1 VGRCVKISFI
11 LKKLF
16 GKKRFLVLY
25 AFVVCMGAIL
35 FFRHEMFQFGVE
47 AFLNCKAPG
56 SDWKLDYDR
65 VAIKNGEICF
75 FRVTLKSQQIETVIE
90 RADLKLKHRKGLRFD
105 FGLRIKAPYVFIKQD
120 DASPFSI
127 LDYADSSFSHVKV
140 DIDEGE
146 AVFVSEKKEE
156 RVYFSLT
163 SDEQRRALGEF
174 HFSDKPLTKERPN
187 VVLKLYE
194 WPEEWMVELEFA
206 EANLPW
212 INQVVRASDWS
223 LTKGTVDGRLLLGI
237 AKAGV
242 ISQVNATLRFA
253 HVSGADEKNG
263 IYSEI
268 ESLLIDTSYP
278 TGKKGGIFWQNSA
291 LKLDISG
298 GIIGCKDEK
307 TNIDFA
313 VCDLSGHVNFH
324 SFKDSLI
331 LLQGYLDHNDQMT
344 PIVLSANPSSTDKE
358 TLDVD
363 LKLSESNLLTHLNL
377 SIAREGEDLCVVRG
391 KLKELDAPQLA
402 MFQHAFGFFSP
413 QFKRFSLGK
422 GTVTTELS
430 LRILKGKIE
439 KVLLDDIIAD
449 DIEVY
454 LPEKDIRASCAHL
467 SGRASLDFQ
476 NLFSFDMPNWEL
488 KVQNGELV
496 YGGSEPI
503 VIQGVSMQLAV
514 CRKVFEP
521 SWIRACYDGIDILLD
536 VVGYYSEADVTM
548 HLVTTGDRI
557 LDLIS
562 KEKGKYPQFQDH
574 KIHTDIDFH
583 RQLGYWEV
591 SGKTYLNVIDDWED
605 SAKFGLF
612 LSDQILSS
620 EQWKE
625 MLPGAISKGWFE
637 TDLISFEFMKFLSV
651 LTESD
656 WLLEGLGA
664 FKGTF
669 NGESLDAKVVFSR
682 ANFFSPLFDM
692 IGMKESEGQ
701 LTCNFREMSG
711 RGVIPLHEVV
721 IHDKQ
726 LGLAFSDTQGELIF
740 ERNSVR
746 LNKFVTEA
754 EGVIFGGNLEFSHPL
769 IKLEIDSLAGSV
781 RQLENLIHHVPKWKD
796 LHLPLEG
803 LIRNKE
809 GGIFV
814 FYDPQKDL
822 DVTAHLEL
830 VHGSFEPKEM
840 LRVTDLSFDFSFFEN
855 KAFVTN
861 AKGRF
866 ASAFQEGGYFL
877 NGKEIQLRLGE
888 AAEILFD
895 VRLENQVMDLI
906 RCVGSYDVNQGAF
919 QFDTS
924 KTHFFN
930 IFPSAFQLKLDPN
943 LVPKEILV
951 DLALPFQEGENFA
964 RFLTDIKIFDGEMGG
979 LFSHL
984 TEFEGALQSKIC
996 LKEGIWEIDLGSETF
1011 QMQAKKDRNKW
1022 ELARLN
1028 IGSFSFSGDILKEAQ
1043 IVSILNLKGL
1053 GDGSV
1058 FSFKTGLLDLEKKR
1072 ITLPIHE
1079 AFVDFKECFPKLG
1092 EGKVSLNGVL
1102 ELDFSKGFSNSF
1114 IEAKIHIEGEKDLF
1128 HVVSLSEIHL
1138 MYTLDQGLVIKD
1150 STLEVKYDG
1159 AQATIEIPFGSY
1171 SFEEGLWQGHRI
1183 KTSYGDAEIEALL
1196 KKTGLQ
1202 FEIPKKVSG
1211 KTEVIFDLEVASDQ
1225 FRMNGFFGEGTY
1237 TWKGKEGYVK
1247 EVKWFYDKSH
1257 FDIDLVTALFGSE
1270 FDFHAKVYP
1279 DDLGLLIVEGFEKG
1293 NVGRALYAEC
1303 CLFDTDGFSIQK
1315 IQGNL
1320 FGLDFQF
1327 LPTNKMEDW
1336 IFLGDVKID
1345 MDKLLQVVGP
1355 DTKALLEDLKFHK
1368 GYELKGELTIQRDN
1382 PAASFFEGYLKGRD
1396 FDFLGY
1402 MFKTLLASVKIDQK
1416 GVSISDLSISDESVA
1431 VSIPELKIDVSG
1443 KGDLYMRI
1451 PELKIDE
1458 LRPSL
1463 LQKKHAPKKIKPF
1476 CIKTMVFQDISGN
1489 LADERSFTGK
1499 GSLRFVN
1506 TFKEGHNLLDVPLEI
1521 ISRLGLDIGLLVPV
1535 EGELDYVLKNGKMV
1549 FTKLKNSYSESK
1561 RSYFYLWNK
1570 TESYIDF
1577 SGNIHIDIRMKQYVL
1592 FKITELFILSIQ
1604 GSLENPKCFLR

>member
-1 VGRCVKISFI
+1 
-11 LKKLF
+11 
-16 GKKRFLVLY
+16 
-25 AFVVCMGAIL
+25 MGATL

-47 AFLNCKAPG
+47 AFLNSKTPG
-56 SDWKLDYDR
+56 IDWKLDYDR
-65 VAIKNGEICF
+65 VKIKKGEIWF
-75 FRVTLKSQQIETVIE
+75 SRVSLKSQQVEALIE
-90 RADLKLKHRKGLRFD
+90 RADLKLQWRKWFRFD
-105 FGLRIKAPYVFIKQD
+105 FGLNIKAPYILIKQD
-120 DASPFSI
+120 DKSSFSI
-127 LDYADSSFSHVKV
+127 LDYADSSLGHVKF
-140 DIDEGE
+140 DIEEGE
-146 AVFVSEKKEE
+146 AVFVSHEKEE
-156 RVYFSLT
+156 RVYFSLA
-163 SDEQRRALGEF
+163 SEEQRRALGEF
-174 HFSDKPLTKERPN
+174 HFSDKPLTKGRPN
-187 VVLKLYE
+187 ISLKLYE
-194 WPEEWMVELEFA
+194 WPEEWMVELEMA
-206 EANLPW
+206 EANLAW
-212 INQVVRASDWS
+212 VNQVVTLSEWN
-223 LTKGTVDGRLLLGI
+223 LQKGTVDGRLLLGI
-237 AKAGV
+237 AKDGSV
-242 ISQVNATLRFA
+242 SQVNATLRFA
-253 HVSGADEKNG
+253 NLIGAHEKNG

-268 ESLLIDTSYP
+268 ESLLVDTSYP
-278 TGKKGGIFWQNSA
+278 NGKKGGIFWQNSA
-291 LKLDISG
+291 LKLDVKG
-298 GIIGCKDEK
+298 GKIGCRDEK

-344 PIVLSANPSSTDKE
+344 PIVLSANPSATDKDA
-358 TLDVD
+358 LDVD

-377 SIAREGEDLCVVRG
+377 SIAREGEDVCVVRG

-413 QFKRFSLGK
+413 QFKRFHLGK

-430 LRILKGKIE
+430 LRMLKGKIE

-476 NLFSFDMPNWEL
+476 NLFSFEMPNWEL

-496 YGGSEPI
+496 YGGGAPF

-521 SWIRACYDGIDILLD
+521 SWIRASYEGIDILLD

-557 LDLIS
+557 LDLVS
-562 KEKGKYPQFQDH
+562 KEKGKFAQFQGH

-620 EQWKE
+620 EEWRE
-625 MLPGAISKGWFE
+625 LLPGSISKGWFE
-637 TDLISFEFMKFLSV
+637 TDLISFEFVKFLGA

-664 FKGTF
+664 FKGSF
-669 NGESLDAKVVFSR
+669 NGESFDAKVVVSR

-692 IGMKESEGQ
+692 IGMKESEGH
-701 LTCNFREMSG
+701 LNFNFRERSG
-711 RGVIPLHEVV
+711 KGVIPLHEVI

-726 LGLAFSDTQGELIF
+726 LGLSFKDTQGELVF
-740 ERNSVR
+740 ENDSIQ
-746 LNKFVTEA
+746 LNKFLAEA

-769 IKLEIDSLAGSV
+769 IKLEIDSLVGSV
-781 RQLENLIHHVPKWKD
+781 RQLEHLVHYVPKWKD

-809 GGIFV
+809 GGISV
-814 FYDPQKDL
+814 YYDPQKEL
-822 DVTAHLEL
+822 EVTAHLEL
-830 VHGSFEPKEM
+830 VHGLWEPKAP
-840 LRVTDLSFDFSFFEN
+840 LRVTDLSFDFSFFDN
-855 KAFVTN
+855 RAFVTN
-861 AKGRF
+861 AKGKIP
-866 ASAFQEGGYFL
+866 SAFQEGGYFF
-877 NGKEIQLRLGE
+877 NGKEIEICLGE
-888 AAEILFD
+888 RVEILFD
-895 VRLENQVMDLI
+895 VRLENPVMDLI
-906 RCVGSYDVNQGAF
+906 RCVGSYDLEQGIF
-919 QFDTS
+919 EFDRT

-930 IFPSAFQLKLDPN
+930 VFPTGLEVKLAPDFFPE
-943 LVPKEILV
+943 KILV
-951 DLALPFQEGENFA
+951 DVAIPFQEGENFA
-964 RFLTDIKIFDGEMGG
+964 RFFTDIKMIDGEIGE
-979 LFSHL
+979 LFHHVID
-984 TEFEGALQSKIC
+984 FKGDLQSRVS
-996 LKEGIWEIDLGSETF
+996 LNRGLWEIDLGSEKF
-1011 QMQAKKDRNKW
+1011 QMCAKHEQNRW
-1022 ELARLN
+1022 ELIQFNL
-1028 IGSFSFSGDILKEAQ
+1028 GSFSFSGELTKEDQ
-1043 IVSILNLKGL
+1043 RVSISNLKGL

-1058 FSFKTGLLDLEKKR
+1058 VSFKPGYLDLEKKR
-1072 ITLPIHE
+1072 LVLPIHE

-1092 EGKVSLNGVL
+1092 EGKVGVNGII
-1102 ELDFSKGFSNSF
+1102 ELDFSKGFASSF
-1114 IEAKIHIEGEKDLF
+1114 IEAKIQIEGEKDLF
-1128 HVVSLSEIHL
+1128 HVVSLSELHL

-1150 STLEVKYDG
+1150 SILEVKYEG
-1159 AQATIEIPFGSY
+1159 AQAVIEIPFGSY
-1171 SFEEGLWQGHRI
+1171 SFEENLWQGHRI
-1183 KTSYGDAEIEALL
+1183 KTSYGDSEIETLL
-1196 KKTGLQ
+1196 KKSGLNI
-1202 FEIPKKVSG
+1202 EIPKKISG
-1211 KTEVIFDLEVASDQ
+1211 KTEVLLDIEYSPDQ
-1225 FRMNGFFGEGTY
+1225 FQISGLFGEGTY
-1237 TWKGKEGYVK
+1237 TWKGREGYIK
-1247 EVKWFYDKSH
+1247 ELKWFYDKNH
-1257 FDIDLVTALFGSE
+1257 FDVDVATALFGSE
-1270 FDFHAKVYP
+1270 FELHAKVYP
-1279 DDLGLLIVEGFEKG
+1279 DDMGLLIVEGFEKG
-1293 NVGRALYAEC
+1293 NLDRALYAEC
-1303 CLFDTDGFSIQK
+1303 CLFDKEGFSIQK
-1315 IQGNL
+1315 VEGNV

-1345 MDKLLQVVGP
+1345 MDKLIQVVGSE
-1355 DTKALLEDLKFHK
+1355 TKALLEDLKFHK
-1368 GYELKGELTIQRDN
+1368 GYELKGELTIQKED
-1382 PAASFFEGYLKGRD
+1382 PAASFFKGYLKGRD

-1402 MFKTLLASVKIDQK
+1402 MFKTLLASIKIDQK
-1416 GVSISDLSISDESVA
+1416 GVSLTDLSISDESVA
-1431 VSIPELKIDVSG
+1431 VSVPELKIDVSG

-1463 LQKKHAPKKIKPF
+1463 LQKKHAAKKIKPF
-1476 CIKTMVFQDISGN
+1476 CIKTMVFQDITGN

-1535 EGELDYVLKNGKMV
+1535 EGELDYVLKNGKIV